1 MLRKFLKWTA
11 LFVLLLL
18 LGITIGIMSRQ
29 HLTYD
34 APYPAITA
42 STDPAVIE
50 KGKHITLVTKGCV
63 QCHNPSENVSLLLQK
78 GEEPSLAGAR
88 RVETPFGT
96 FYTPNIT
103 PDKETG
109 IGRMTDAEIARV
121 LRYGIKS
128 NGEAVLPFMQG
139 QDMSDEDMTAVIS
152 YLRSLKPVKNQVP
165 ENEFNVVGMF
175 AKAFVLKP
183 SIPEN
188 AVGAE
193 KDEQAK
199 LTKQN

>member
-1 MLRKFLKWTA
+1 MLLKTVKWTGLA
-11 LFVLLLL
+11 ILLLL
-18 LGITIGIMSRQ
+18 IGLVIGTASRQ

-34 APYPAITA
+34 APYPNIKA
-42 STDPAVIE
+42 SSDSAVIE

-63 QCHNPSENVSLLLQK
+63 HCHSPNENVDLLLQK
-78 GEEPSLAGAR
+78 GEEPSLAGAK

-103 PDKETG
+103 PDAKTG
-109 IGRMTDAEIARV
+109 IGSMTDAELARV

-139 QDMSDEDMTAVIS
+139 QDMPDEDMTAVIS
-152 YLRSLKPVKNQVP
+152 YLRSLKPVENNVP
-165 ENEFNVVGMF
+165 ENEFNVVGYF

-183 SIPEN
+183 SIPDS
-188 AVGAE
+188 AVSM
-193 KDEQAK
+193 AK
-199 LTKQN
+199 NNKVTLHKQD